1 MLEKVKSNAKAG
13 DASRGW
19 LAPQLIIISR
29 DNVGHHHDEDEEDND
44 DEDKVDDDSEDF
56 IITNF
61 INFINTINTTQSL
74 CLPQNLRPRSSL
86 FVIISFFGCLY
97 IDISSLTSPFIFKLN
112 FCSPFYQALSLI
124 AYWVILLRFFGT
136 FAVQTE
142 THRLCVFNL
151 TFLKISVRT
160 QFS

>member
-1 MLEKVKSNAKAG
+1 MDPFCPLWLDPFKFHISTPRDDDDDENYVRKGQEQCRKVG

-61 INFINTINTTQSL
+61 INFINVTTQSL
-74 CLPQNLRPRSSL
+74 CLPQDLRPHSSL
-86 FVIISFFGCLY
+86 
-97 IDISSLTSPFIFKLN
+97 
-112 FCSPFYQALSLI
+112 
-124 AYWVILLRFFGT
+124 
-136 FAVQTE
+136 
-142 THRLCVFNL
+142 
-151 TFLKISVRT
+151 
-160 QFS
+160 